1 MILLQVPAPVV
12 DDSGI
17 VHLTEKNF
25 MNYLVNQ
32 PGVHFVK
39 FYAPWCVNVC
49 MCVCECVCVCACV
62 CACGYVR
69 CWSCALFHRCGH
81 CQNLAPTWIE
91 LATYFEPEKQVH
103 IIKVRLLG

>member
-49 MCVCECVCVCACV
+49 MCVCVHVCVCACV
-62 CACGYVR
+62 CAC
-69 CWSCALFHRCGH
+69 
-81 CQNLAPTWIE
+81 
-91 LATYFEPEKQVH
+91 VH
-103 IIKVRLLG
+103 VCV

>member
-49 MCVCECVCVCACV
+49 ICVCVHVCV
-62 CACGYVR
+62 
-69 CWSCALFHRCGH
+69 
-81 CQNLAPTWIE
+81 
-91 LATYFEPEKQVH
+91 
-103 IIKVRLLG
+103 

>member
-1 MILLQVPAPVV
+1 MV

-49 MCVCECVCVCACV
+49 ICVCVCVCVYVCVCACV
-62 CACGYVR
+62 YVHVCMCVCEMLVMCLVSQVWSLPKSCPHMDRTGY
-69 CWSCALFHRCGH
+69 
-81 CQNLAPTWIE
+81 
-91 LATYFEPEKQVH
+91 
-103 IIKVRLLG
+103 LL

>member
-39 FYAPWCVNVC
+39 FYAPWYVNVC
-49 MCVCECVCVCACV
+49 MCVCVCACV
-62 CACGYVR
+62 YVDVCVHVCVHVCMR
-69 CWSCALFHRCGH
+69 DAGH
-81 CQNLAPTWIE
+81 VPCFTGVVTAKILP
-91 LATYFEPEKQVH
+91 PH
-103 IIKVRLLG
+103 G